1 MARRR
6 PPPKI
11 FKDVPDK
18 VDISKLEYDDR
29 SLPFHPT
36 KSSDRK
42 MAFEAEYYS
51 LPKGLRMK
59 DIEKK
64 KKLLERLQTE
74 IAYLEYLEKESLNNE
89 IAETQKT
96 IKQNEEH
103 LKRLIAIAGYDDM
116 PPKLE
121 EASDKEE

>member
-1 MARRR
+1 MASRR

-11 FKDVPDK
+11 FKDAPDT
-18 VDISKLEYDDR
+18 VDVSKLEYDDR
-29 SLPFHPT
+29 NSGFHPKKPSD
-36 KSSDRK
+36 KSIT
-42 MAFEAEYYS
+42 FEAEYYA

-64 KKLLERLQTE
+64 KKALERLQTE

-89 IAETQKT
+89 IAETEKQL
-96 IKQNEEH
+96 KQNKEH
-103 LKRLIAIAGYDDM
+103 LKRLIAIAGYDEQ

-121 EASDKEE
+121 EPSDKDD